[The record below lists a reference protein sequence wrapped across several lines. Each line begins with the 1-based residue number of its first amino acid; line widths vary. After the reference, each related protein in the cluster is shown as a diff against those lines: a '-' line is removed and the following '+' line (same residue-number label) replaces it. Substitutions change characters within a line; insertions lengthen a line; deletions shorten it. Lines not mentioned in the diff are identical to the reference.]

1 MRSCT
6 YQIEQA
12 RSLGEACHKFMKELL
27 SGDFPW
33 ARLRQAQKLLRL
45 AQRYGRQRVEEA
57 CQRALDFDLIDV
69 TRVER
74 MVLQV
79 LAHEEKSGPRQ
90 ISLPLSARFQRP
102 ASYFTRKEKTHGNP

>member
-12 RSLGEACHKFMKELL
+12 RSLGQASHQFMKELL

-45 AQRYGRQRVEEA
+45 AQRYGQKRIEQA

>member
-1 MRSCT
+1 MRNCR

-12 RSLGEACHKFMKELL
+12 RSLGQACEKFMKELL

-45 AQRYGRQRVEEA
+45 AQRYGTERVEKA

-69 TRVER
+69 PRVER
-74 MVLQV
+74 MIFQALV
-79 LAHEEKSGPRQ
+79 HEEKSGPGQ
-90 ISLPLSARFQRP
+90 LLLPLPARFQRP
-102 ASYFTRKEKTHGNP
+102 ATYFTRKEKPHGNP